1 MSQTILA
8 VENLTRYY
16 DSFAALKEVSFEMKK
31 GEILGF
37 LGPNG
42 AGKTTA
48 IRMILGILQPS
59 GGEVAFY
66 MNGTSEALDKQRVGY
81 LPEERGLYDD
91 AKVLDTLLYMA
102 ALKGTPRAKALPL
115 AQEWLE
121 TMELTDF
128 ANHKLEK
135 LSKGMQQKVQ
145 FIATVIHQPDLVVLD
160 EPFSGLDPINQ
171 DLFKD
176 LILRLRDQ
184 GMTVLL
190 SAHQMNVV
198 QELCD
203 RIFLID
209 KGAPVLYGTL
219 EEIRDQ
225 HEENVVELSYTS
237 QEGLEEYLHKQP
249 HIRELAIQNNSARFK
264 MNVAVDPNIFL
275 QDVGAICKIKS
286 LKIEKPSL
294 HEIFIDTVKG
304 GLHNE

>member
-1 MSQTILA
+1 MPETMLE
-8 VENLTRYY
+8 VRNLSRYY
-16 DSFAALKEVSFEMKK
+16 NSFPAVDDISFAVHKH
-31 GEILGF
+31 EIMGF

-48 IRMILGILQPS
+48 IRVILGILPPS
-59 GGEVAFY
+59 SGSVQFFWDGVP
-66 MNGTSEALDKQRVGY
+66 GPLDKQRVGY

-91 AKVLDTLLYMA
+91 ARVLDSLVYLA
-102 ALKGTPRAKALPL
+102 ALKGVSPAQARERALR
-115 AQEWLE
+115 WLE
-121 TMELTDF
+121 TMDLG
-128 ANHKLEK
+128 AYAHHKLEK

-145 FIATVIHQPDLVVLD
+145 FIATVLHQPELVVLD

-171 DLFKD
+171 DLFKN
-176 LILRLRDQ
+176 LILELRNQ
-184 GMTVLL
+184 GSTVLL

-203 RIFLID
+203 RIFLIN
-209 KGAPVLYGTL
+209 KGKPVLYGTL